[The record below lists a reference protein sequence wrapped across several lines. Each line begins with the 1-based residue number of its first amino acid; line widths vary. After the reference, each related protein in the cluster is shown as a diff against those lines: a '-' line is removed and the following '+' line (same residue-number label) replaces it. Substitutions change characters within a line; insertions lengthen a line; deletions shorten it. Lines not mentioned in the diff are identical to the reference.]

1 MGITFRRKPGGA
13 KKKIKRLRFK
23 SYPYT
28 VTRVRVMKSKLLRE
42 EDYLRMRKMGL
53 NETIRFLEESEYK
66 HEIDLHSKEYRGAEL
81 IELALNENLANVINK
96 LLSISLHE
104 ELKMLIQ
111 FYSLKWILNNIKLVL
126 RTRMNKLSESD
137 LKYGVVP
144 IQPTDYET
152 CINLYRG
159 GGDEFLETL
168 SGITSIETYRL
179 RELYAA
185 NDLVGLENE
194 IDLTFYNRMIE
205 LYKRIKMRK
214 SDPLKQFF
222 DNIVHINNIRNI
234 ARFKNEGINDET
246 IRSML
251 VMEQKSKITVKAS
264 VIMMK
269 MKRFRVKLVKLMSKK
284 IKRGDKLIEAMTRA
298 EDMKA
303 LFDALKR
310 SRYKELVTPDVE
322 KNPSRLEGTIDRFL
336 LNYASKL
343 LHRKPLSVSPIFG
356 YLLWKEIET
365 KNIKLLVHAKAMG
378 LDDNVV
384 DTNLIMVNDSWMKV
398 MRHA

>member
-1 MGITFRRKPGGA
+1 MRITFRKNSREA
-13 KKKIKRLRFK
+13 KKKIKRIRFK

-42 EDYLRMRKMGL
+42 EDYLRMKKMGP
-53 NETIRFLEESEYK
+53 NEMIRFLEESEYK
-66 HEIDLHSKEYRGAEL
+66 SEIDLHSKEYRGAEL
-81 IELALNENLANVINK
+81 IELALNENLANIINK
-96 LLSISLHE
+96 LLSISLKH

-137 LKYGVVP
+137 LKYGVIP

-152 CINLYRG
+152 CVKLYRG
-159 GGDEFLETL
+159 GGDDFLDTL
-168 SGITSIETYRL
+168 SDITNIEPHRL
-179 RELYAA
+179 RDLYGA

-194 IDLTFYNRMIE
+194 IDMTFYNRMME
-205 LYKRIKMRK
+205 LQKKIMMRK
-214 SDPLKQFF
+214 KDPLKQFF
-222 DNIVHINNIRNI
+222 DNMIYLTNIRNI
-234 ARFKNEGINDET
+234 ARFKNEGINEEV

-251 VMEQKSKITVKAS
+251 VVEQKHKLSVKVS
-264 VIMMK
+264 VTS
-269 MKRFRVKLVKLMSKK
+269 KRFRVRKK
-284 IKRGDKLIEAMTRA
+284 KKEYKLIEDMIAA
-298 EDMKA
+298 EDMKT
-303 LFDALKR
+303 LFEELKR

-322 KNPSRLEGTIDRFL
+322 ANPARLEGAIDKFL

-378 LDDNVV
+378 LDEKVV
-384 DTNLIMVNDSWMKV
+384 DANLIVVDDSLLKV
-398 MRHA
+398 IRNA

>member
-1 MGITFRRKPGGA
+1 MSISFRRKPGEA
-13 KKKIKRLRFK
+13 KNKIKGMRFK
-23 SYPYT
+23 IYPYT

-66 HEIDLHSKEYRGAEL
+66 HEIDLHSKEYRGPEL
-81 IELALNENLANVINK
+81 IELALNDNLANMINK
-96 LLSISLHE
+96 LLLISLKE

-111 FYSLKWILNNIKLVL
+111 FYSLKWVLNNIKLVL

-152 CINLYRG
+152 CIKLYRG
-159 GGDEFLETL
+159 GGEEFLETL
-168 SGITSIETYRL
+168 SNITSIEPYRL

-222 DNIVHINNIRNI
+222 DNIVQLNNIRNI
-234 ARFKNEGINDET
+234 VRFKNEGISDET
-246 IRSML
+246 MRKMLVVEPPSKLKKKASML
-251 VMEQKSKITVKAS
+251 MKKLRLRKVKVKIRKDKKEDRLMDAMIKA
-264 VIMMK
+264 
-269 MKRFRVKLVKLMSKK
+269 
-284 IKRGDKLIEAMTRA
+284 G
-298 EDMKA
+298 DMKA
-303 LFDALKR
+303 LFEALKR

-322 KNPSRLEGTIDRFL
+322 KNPSRLEGTIDKFL

-343 LHRKPLSVSPIFG
+343 LHRKMLSVSPIFG

-378 LDDNVV
+378 LDENVV
-384 DTNLIMVNDSWMKV
+384 DANLIVVNDSWMKV

>member
-1 MGITFRRKPGGA
+1 MSITFRRNPGGV
-13 KKKIKRLRFK
+13 KKKIKRIRFK

-28 VTRVRVMKSKLLRE
+28 VTRVRVMKSKLLRK

-81 IELALNENLANVINK
+81 IELALNDNLANTINK
-96 LLSISLHE
+96 LISISLQN

-126 RTRMNKLSESD
+126 RTRMNKLSEGD
-137 LKYGVVP
+137 LKYGVIP

-152 CINLYRG
+152 CIKLYRG
-159 GGDEFLETL
+159 GGEEFLEMM
-168 SGITSIETYRL
+168 SSITNIEPYRL
-179 RELYAA
+179 RDLYAA

-194 IDLTFYNRMIE
+194 IDLTFYNRMME
-205 LYKRIKMRK
+205 LYKKIKMRK

-222 DNIVHINNIRNI
+222 DNIVRLNNIRNI
-234 ARFKNEGINDET
+234 ARFKNEGINEKI

-251 VMEQKSKITVKAS
+251 VTEKKSKITVKAS
-264 VIMMK
+264 MI
-269 MKRFRVKLVKLMSKK
+269 MKRFRVRLPKLRFKKAKREDKLM
-284 IKRGDKLIEAMTRA
+284 EAMIKA
-298 EDMKA
+298 VDMKT

-310 SRYKELVTPDVE
+310 SKYKELVTPDVE
-322 KNPSRLEGTIDRFL
+322 KNPARLEGTMDKFL

-378 LDDNVV
+378 LDDSIV
-384 DTNLIMVNDSWMKV
+384 DTNLIVVSDSWMKV

>member
-1 MGITFRRKPGGA
+1 MGITFRRKPGGI
-13 KKKIKRLRFK
+13 KKKIKRVRFK

-28 VTRVRVMKSKLLRE
+28 VTRVRVMKSKLLSE

-53 NETIRFLEESEYK
+53 NETIRFLGESEYK
-66 HEIDLHSKEYRGAEL
+66 HEIDLHSKDYRGAEL
-81 IELALNENLANVINK
+81 VELALNENLANVINK
-96 LLSISLHE
+96 LLSISLQE

-111 FYSLKWILNNIKLVL
+111 FYALKWILNNIKLVL

-137 LKYGVVP
+137 LKYGVIP

-152 CINLYRG
+152 CIKLYRG
-159 GGDEFLETL
+159 GGDEFLEML
-168 SGITSIETYRL
+168 SGITNIEPQRL
-179 RELYAA
+179 RDLYAA

-194 IDLTFYNRMIE
+194 IDLTFYNRMME
-205 LYKRIKMRK
+205 LYKKIKMRK

-222 DNIVHINNIRNI
+222 DSIVQLNNLRNI
-234 ARFKNEGINDET
+234 TRFKNEGINEET
-246 IRSML
+246 IRKML
-251 VMEQKSKITVKAS
+251 VMEPKGKLKTKVSTL
-264 VIMMK
+264 MK
-269 MKRFRVKLVKLMSKK
+269 KLRFKK
-284 IKRGDKLIEAMTRA
+284 IRIKIRKGKTEEKLIDAMIKA
-298 EDMKA
+298 EDMKT
-303 LFDALKR
+303 LFGALKR
-310 SRYKELVTPDVE
+310 SKYKELVTPDVE

-336 LNYASKL
+336 LNYATKL

-378 LDDNVV
+378 LDENVV
-384 DTNLIMVNDSWMKV
+384 DANLIMVNDSWMKV